1 MLELSQSQKARH
13 AISTFKTLAD
23 SLPLKGVYHPSGKT
37 GGRLADALIQL
48 SPEIYG
54 SMTSDR
60 IAELKGLQYVI
71 DRMPRGIERATRIIF
86 TGQEDFE
93 STTFEALLPLRRR
106 RTSYAVSPTEFC
118 FVLTTGTSE
127 VYDLLTHLTFLNIEA
142 EKIAR
147 QADNYPDGITAEW
160 RELTRIVKTEEKLEK
175 DSLQQALWNLAI
187 ILGRPW
193 RETRD
198 TWEYFDK
205 SRREHGSNNGLFNI
219 IYGIG
224 NRVLQEHRKEQDML
238 AVYFTPNLHE
248 MLNHQKYAAIWSDNL
263 KRLLIENSLEKRSLH
278 VISSNTHS
286 IRNLLYGAG
295 ALGEAGQKVP
305 VDVYQMA
312 KKLREDGEIVE
323 KYAVKHGFSPLSDTS
338 GSAITVQIIDMC
350 KVDFDA
356 FHPSLNFSRERVER
370 EQPVLLVID
379 YAFGT
384 QAFDLMDELLHPV
397 LAEEEYVKLPFASIS
412 IMGKAGILQ
421 GDKGDVMLPSA
432 HVLEGVGHSYMVNN
446 DLIREDFPDNVN
458 VYEGPMLTVLGTSL
472 QNRAVLERFHSSD
485 WCVIGLEMEGG
496 HYCRAINAAIIKKHV
511 PPDIK
516 VRYAYYASDNPIVSG
531 ETLASGPMGE
541 EGVVPTY
548 LISRLILEKILND

>member
-1 MLELSQSQKARH
+1 MMEFSQSQKARH

-93 STTFEALLPLRRR
+93 STTFEKILPLRRR
-106 RTSYAVSPTEFC
+106 RISYAVSPTEFC

-127 VYDLLTHLTFLNIEA
+127 VYDILTHLTFLNIEA

-147 QADNYPDGITAEW
+147 QADNFPDGISAEW
-160 RELTRIVKTEEKLEK
+160 RELTRIVKAEEEPEK
-175 DSLQQALWNLAI
+175 EALQQALWNLAI
-187 ILGRPW
+187 ILGRTW

-198 TWEYFDK
+198 TWEYLDK
-205 SRREHGSNNGLFNI
+205 SRREHRSNNGLFNI

-224 NRVLQEHRKEQDML
+224 NRVLQEHRKDQDML
-238 AVYFTPNLHE
+238 TVYFTPNLDE

-263 KRLLIENSLEKRSLH
+263 KHILIENNLEKRPLH

-295 ALGEAGQKVP
+295 ALGEVGLKIPA
-305 VDVYQMA
+305 DVYQMA
-312 KKLREDGEIVE
+312 KTLREDGEIIE
-323 KYAVKHGFSPLSDTS
+323 KYAVKHGFFPIPDTS

-350 KVDFDA
+350 RVDFDVL
-356 FHPSLNFSRERVER
+356 HPSLNLSKDLVER

-384 QAFDLMDELLHPV
+384 QAFDLMDELLQPV
-397 LAEEEYVKLPFASIS
+397 SEEEEAVKLLFASIS
-412 IMGKAGILQ
+412 IMGKAGILP
-421 GDKGDVMLPSA
+421 GDKGDVMLPSSY
-432 HVLEGVGHSYMVNN
+432 VLEGVGHSYMVKNG
-446 DLIREDFPDNVN
+446 LVRGDFPDDVN

-485 WCVIGLEMEGG
+485 WSVVGLEMEGA
-496 HYCRAINAAIIKKHV
+496 HYCRAISASIIKGHI
-511 PPDIK
+511 PADIK
-516 VRYAYYASDNPIVSG
+516 VCYAYYASDNPIVSG

>member
-60 IAELKGLQYVI
+60 IVELKGLQYVI
-71 DRMPRGIERATRIIF
+71 DRMPRGIERASRIIF

-93 STTFEALLPLRRR
+93 STSFEALLPLRRR
-106 RTSYAVSPTEFC
+106 RISYAVSPTELC

-147 QADNYPDGITAEW
+147 QADNYPDGISSEW
-160 RELTRIVKTEEKLEK
+160 RELTRIVKIEGELEK
-175 DSLQQALWNLAI
+175 EALQQALWNLAI
-187 ILGRPW
+187 ILGRTW

-224 NRVLQEHRKEQDML
+224 NRVLRERREEQEML
-238 AVYFTPNLHE
+238 TVYFTPNLHE

-263 KRLLIENSLEKRSLH
+263 KKLLIDNGLEKRPLH

-295 ALGEAGQKVP
+295 ALEEAGQKVP
-305 VDVYQMA
+305 PDVYQMA
-312 KKLREDGEIVE
+312 KVLREDGDIVE
-323 KYAVKHGFSPLSDTS
+323 KYAVKHGFFPLCDTS
-338 GSAITVQIIDMC
+338 GSAVTVQIIDMC

-356 FHPSLNFSRERVER
+356 LHPSLNLSREMVER
-370 EQPVLLVID
+370 EQPVLLVAD

-397 LAEEEYVKLPFASIS
+397 SEEEGAVKLPFASIS
-412 IMGKAGILQ
+412 IMGKAGIL
-421 GDKGDVMLPSA
+421 GGEKGDVMLPSSY
-432 HVLEGVGHSYMVNN
+432 VLEGVGHSYMVNN
-446 DLIREDFPDNVN
+446 DLVCEDFPSDVK
-458 VYEGPMLTVLGTSL
+458 VYKGPMLTVLGTSL
-472 QNRAVLERFHSSD
+472 QNCAVLERFHSSD
-485 WCVIGLEMEGG
+485 WRVVGLEMEGG
-496 HYCRAINAAIIKKHV
+496 HYCRAISAAVIKGYI
-511 PPDIK
+511 PADIT

-548 LISRLILEKILND
+548 LISRLILEKILHD

>member
-60 IAELKGLQYVI
+60 IVELKGLQYVI
-71 DRMPRGIERATRIIF
+71 DRMPRGIERASRIIF

-106 RTSYAVSPTEFC
+106 RVSYAVSPTELC

-147 QADNYPDGITAEW
+147 QADNYPDGISAEW
-160 RELTRIVKTEEKLEK
+160 RELTKIVKIEGELEK
-175 DSLQQALWNLAI
+175 EALQQALWNLAI
-187 ILGRPW
+187 ILGRTW

-224 NRVLQEHRKEQDML
+224 NRVLREHREEQDML
-238 AVYFTPNLHE
+238 TVYFTPNLHE

-263 KRLLIENSLEKRSLH
+263 KQLLIDNGLEKRPLH

-305 VDVYQMA
+305 ADVYEMA
-312 KKLREDGEIVE
+312 KTLREDGDIVE
-323 KYAVKHGFSPLSDTS
+323 EYAVKHGFFPLCDTS
-338 GSAITVQIIDMC
+338 GSAVTVQIIDLC
-350 KVDFDA
+350 RVDFDA
-356 FHPSLNFSRERVER
+356 LHPSLNLSRERVEK
-370 EQPVLLVID
+370 EQPVLLVAD

-397 LAEEEYVKLPFASIS
+397 SEEEGAVKLLFASIS
-412 IMGKAGILQ
+412 IMGKAGIL
-421 GDKGDVMLPSA
+421 GGEKGDVMLPSSY
-432 HVLEGVGHSYMVNN
+432 VLEGVGHSYMVNN
-446 DLIREDFPDNVN
+446 DLVSEDFPDDVK
-458 VYEGPMLTVLGTSL
+458 VYEGTMLTVLGTSL
-472 QNRAVLERFHSSD
+472 QNCAVLERFHSSD
-485 WCVIGLEMEGG
+485 WCVVGLEMEGG
-496 HYCRAINAAIIKKHV
+496 HYCRAISAAVIKGYI
-511 PPDIK
+511 PEDIT

-541 EGVVPTY
+541 EGVIPTY